1 MTVPVRSLRLQKRSA
16 RSLDTLSGASG
27 EIFFDAD
34 QNTLRIYTA
43 NQADSIVLADREWV
57 AENTFSGNYA
67 DLTNTPFIPTDVSEL
82 SDSGNTLFSGNY
94 LDLVGAPDLD
104 SLSVDISTID
114 SIGDVDTSTS
124 PLVAGQ
130 LLEWDGTNWV
140 NTTVTGFTD
149 TNTTYSFG
157 IATNVDGGVDLN
169 LTDSDANVEPVN
181 VVGLNGIDV
190 VLNLSGN
197 LEIQNNTVY
206 TINELSNVNIS
217 NPSTGQAVIW
227 DGTQWANGSAA
238 AQGGVALSDLSV
250 GPAASASS
258 DGAISYDNT
267 TGVFTYTPPDLAA
280 YAALTAFSVS
290 VGTAQ
295 SAGNLSYNS
304 DTGVFT
310 FNPANLSGYAQLADL
325 SVTQNAASGSGSLSY
340 SNSTGVFEYTPP
352 DLSAAGGG
360 EVIDDTTPQLGGNL
374 DLNTFDIIGPGD
386 INVSGSGTFTGPISA
401 SSFSSSATGAPSI
414 TSASTIT
421 LIAPDGI
428 ILDNDASGDITLEAG
443 RSVTNNGDSIVTLS
457 LPYGNSFEEAFK
469 IVGLSRNLSFD
480 ISGGQFNN
488 VPGITFTSPDI
499 PLKINSNTGIEL
511 NSTKV
516 YPLPTATISSNVLT
530 LDASVSDNWD
540 LQALSVPTANYT
552 INITNWPAVQDTTC
566 TIKYT
571 INTNNFTPTTI
582 NINGSS
588 AQVLWEGGSAP
599 TGTGFLNA
607 YYLELLSAGGANPI
621 ILGSMKSYS

>member
-57 AENTFSGNYA
+57 DENTFSGNYA
-67 DLTNTPFIPTDVSEL
+67 ELTNTPFIPTDVSEL

-114 SIGDVDTSTS
+114 SIGDVDTSTN

-130 LLEWDGTNWV
+130 LLEWDGSNWV

-206 TINELSNVNIS
+206 TIDELSNVNIS

-267 TGVFTYTPPDLAA
+267 TGVFTYTPPDLTA

-310 FNPANLSGYAQLADL
+310 FNPANLSGYAQLDDL

-352 DLSAAGGG
+352 DLSGAGGG

-421 LIAPDGI
+421 LTAPDGI
-428 ILDNDASGDITLEAG
+428 IADGFIVKNTISYNVNAATFDFDCG
-443 RSVTNNGDSIVTLS
+443 NGDSI
-457 LPYGNSFEEAFK
+457 
-469 IVGLSRNLSFD
+469 
-480 ISGGQFNN
+480 
-488 VPGITFTSPDI
+488 FTVA
-499 PLKINSNTGIEL
+499 N
-511 NSTKV
+511 NST
-516 YPLPTATISSNVLT
+516 S
-530 LDASVSDNWD
+530 
-540 LQALSVPTANYT
+540 ANYT
-552 INITNWPAVQDTTC
+552 A
-566 TIKYT
+566 
-571 INTNNFTPTTI
+571 NFTNFPISDGSNKHTRVVIYDIFGTGPTAI
-582 NINGSS
+582 QI
-588 AQVLWEGGSAP
+588 GGSAESVAWSGGITP
-599 TGTGFLNA
+599 TYSGASRITFDIFSSGGSNLTVFGFVDTGW
-607 YYLELLSAGGANPI
+607 ST
-621 ILGSMKSYS
+621 